1 MEMIILLVFQI
12 GIYNFISK
20 LIRGFQMDYKDKIIK
35 LKNSN
40 MFSAEKS
47 FEEYIVGLRRR
58 FLDVY
63 GEILNTGDYEKMY
76 MQLKDKG
83 LI

>member
-1 MEMIILLVFQI
+1 
-12 GIYNFISK
+12 
-20 LIRGFQMDYKDKIIK
+20 MDYKDKIIK